1 MNKIEVL
8 ELIGEVLLGL
18 DNPQLDAAD
27 IKAAISRVPLELH
40 PTQPTTPKPRC
51 DAQGRLI
58 EAPDSTNTY
67 YMVDSTGCFP
77 VVIGEMV
84 VPSRHKELSIG
95 SLFISEPAA
104 EAELTRLKCLQRLR
118 GMEGFTY
125 ETTRSYLTYG
135 GARFDTWHSL
145 AAAEAAITPEE
156 RAAFLYREPTKE

>member
-1 MNKIEVL
+1 
-8 ELIGEVLLGL
+8 
-18 DNPQLDAAD
+18 
-27 IKAAISRVPLELH
+27 
-40 PTQPTTPKPRC
+40 
-51 DAQGRLI
+51 
-58 EAPDSTNTY
+58 
-67 YMVDSTGCFP
+67 MVDSTGCFP